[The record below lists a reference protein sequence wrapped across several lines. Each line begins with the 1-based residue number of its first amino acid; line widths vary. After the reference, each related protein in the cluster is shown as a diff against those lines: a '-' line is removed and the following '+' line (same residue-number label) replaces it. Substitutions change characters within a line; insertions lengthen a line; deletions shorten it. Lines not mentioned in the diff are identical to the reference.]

1 MNTLSGGDKRFV
13 EIFRRFKDKGHH
25 VTIMLPK
32 VGYTICRNEKLNVS
46 YQILPARLLNN
57 LGPVLS
63 NLLRSMLSCILVV
76 KNFGKFDVVYSS
88 SDFLNDTIPAFFLKL
103 IDRRLK
109 WVAVTHYLIPPP
121 GQRDGNF
128 IANLFS
134 FFSQRISVTL
144 MRTYVDEVITSSMF
158 LKKQLVSLGVQKNKI
173 QVGSNGVNIKLIDS
187 IVSDSSRYYDACFA
201 ARLHPSKGIYD
212 VIDTWE
218 LVCKSKPNAKLVM
231 AGYGK
236 DEVVNELRGR
246 IARKGLNN
254 NVELVGFRKSS
265 DVYKFMKK
273 SKLFLYGDTENG
285 WGIAIAEA
293 MASKCVVLAYDLPV
307 YKEIYEDSIVYV
319 PCRNINKFAG
329 AILNLLSNEQL
340 IREMGE
346 RSRVFVSRYDWDC
359 IALGELKNISK
370 IISQIDYFSLNSTCE
385 AS

>member
-1 MNTLSGGDKRFV
+1 MRVLVLANAMNTLSGGDKRFV
-13 EIFRRFKDKGHH
+13 EIFRRFKANGYH

-32 VGYTICRNEKLNVS
+32 IGYAICKNEKLGVS
-46 YQILPARLLNN
+46 YQILPAHSLNN

-63 NLLRSMLSCILVV
+63 NLLRSMLSCIIVV

-109 WVAVTHYLIPPP
+109 WVAVTHYLIPSPS
-121 GQRDGNF
+121 QRDGNF

-134 FFSQRISVTL
+134 FISQRISVTL
-144 MRTYVDEVITSSMF
+144 MRTCVDEVITSSMF
-158 LKKQLVSLGVQKNKI
+158 LKKQLVSLGVHENKI

-187 IVSDSSRYYDACFA
+187 IITDPSRYYDACFA

-218 LVCKSKPNAKLVM
+218 LVCKSKPDAKLVM
-231 AGYGK
+231 VGYGK
-236 DEVVNELRGR
+236 DEVVNELRNR
-246 IARKGLNN
+246 IAKKGLSN
-254 NVELVGFRKSS
+254 NVELVGFRKSFS
-265 DVYKFMKK
+265 VYELMKK
-273 SKLFLYGDTENG
+273 SKLFLYADTENG

-319 PCRNINKFAG
+319 PCRNINKFAE
-329 AILNLLSNEQL
+329 AILTLLSNEQL
-340 IREMGE
+340 VREMGE
-346 RSRVFVSRYDWDC
+346 RSHAFVSRYDWDS
-359 IALGELKNISK
+359 IAQGELKNILRVMS
-370 IISQIDYFSLNSTCE
+370 
-385 AS
+385 